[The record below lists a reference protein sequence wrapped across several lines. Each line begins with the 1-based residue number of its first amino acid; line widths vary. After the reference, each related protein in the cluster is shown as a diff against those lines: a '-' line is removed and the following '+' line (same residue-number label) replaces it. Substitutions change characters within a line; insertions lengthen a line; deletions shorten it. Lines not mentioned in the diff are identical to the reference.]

1 MNKKRFFGISITLII
16 TFTITIGAG
25 YLTFS
30 AVKAAFFS
38 QANVATVAVPEEKS
52 IKIVSAETNETV
64 TESQDYKGMIALAAG
79 LAIAVAGGAAA
90 LGMASAG
97 SAAIGAMAEKPE
109 IFGKA
114 LIFVVF
120 IEAVA
125 IYGFVIAFLLTQAL

>member
-1 MNKKRFFGISITLII
+1 MNKKQLFGLSITLIL
-16 TFTITIGAG
+16 TLMITIGAS

-30 AVKAAFFS
+30 AVKAAIS
-38 QANVATVAVPEEKS
+38 PQENVSKALPEERS
-52 IKIVSAETNETV
+52 SEMALRADVNDTVS
-64 TESQDYKGMIALAAG
+64 ESEDYKGMIALAAG
-79 LAIAVAGGAAA
+79 IAIALAGGAAA

-125 IYGFVIAFLLTQAL
+125 IYGFVIAFLLIQAI